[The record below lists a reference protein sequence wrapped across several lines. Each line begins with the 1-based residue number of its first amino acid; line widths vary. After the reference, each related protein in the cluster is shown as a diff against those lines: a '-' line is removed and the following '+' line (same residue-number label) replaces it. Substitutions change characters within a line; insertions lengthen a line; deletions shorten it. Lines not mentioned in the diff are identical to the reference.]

1 MSLLLNLL
9 YKANTPYL
17 KQLLY
22 ARTLTFVCVLG
33 GFAASAS
40 LCQATPL

>member
-1 MSLLLNLL
+1 MALLLNLL
-9 YKANTPYL
+9 YKANAPYP

-22 ARTLTFVCVLG
+22 ARALMFVCVLG

-40 LCQATPL
+40 LCQAAPL